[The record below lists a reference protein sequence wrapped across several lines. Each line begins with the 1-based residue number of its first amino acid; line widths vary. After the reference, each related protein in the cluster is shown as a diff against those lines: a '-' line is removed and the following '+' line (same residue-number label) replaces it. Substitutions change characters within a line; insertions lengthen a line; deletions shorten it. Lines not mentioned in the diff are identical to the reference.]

1 MENPRPRI
9 IGCEPDSDIRV
20 GVLRAHADY
29 VAADR
34 VRIVVRAAPATADNR
49 ECMLYSRASQHPFRR
64 QDKHRKT
71 YAVQMDG
78 VLEWEGV

>member
-34 VRIVVRAAPATADNR
+34 VHVVVRVAPTAADNR
-49 ECMLYSRASQHPFRR
+49 E
-64 QDKHRKT
+64 
-71 YAVQMDG
+71 
-78 VLEWEGV
+78 

>member
-34 VRIVVRAAPATADNR
+34 VHVVVRVAPTAADNR
-49 ECMLYSRASQHPFRR
+49 EGMLYLTITQ
-64 QDKHRKT
+64 
-71 YAVQMDG
+71 
-78 VLEWEGV
+78 